1 MRLFSSINKEGAIQA
16 LYKNRSLTLV
26 DVQNIAGSGVFT
38 DQESLNVRSIIRTIV
53 PARKYDQMLVA
64 TGPETFLRVGL
75 TWPDAK
81 PLLGRGENGA
91 DYALQ
96 EQIKDTQ
103 WVTDRFDRLYLA
115 SGDHEFISEVGAFVS
130 VGFPVTLIGREG
142 SIFGGYKELDIEIV
156 ELGNGWG
163 LAA

>member
-1 MRLFSSINKEGAIQA
+1 M
-16 LYKNRSLTLV
+16 YKNRSLTLV
-26 DVQNIAGSGVFT
+26 DVQNIAGIGVFT
-38 DQESLNVRSIIRTIV
+38 DQESLNVRSIIRSIV
-53 PARKYDQMLVA
+53 PARKYDQTLVA
-64 TGPETFLRVGL
+64 TGPETFLQVGL

-81 PLLGRGENGA
+81 PLLGYGDNGA

-96 EQIKDTQ
+96 ERIKDTQ
-103 WVTDRFDRLYLA
+103 WVTDRFDHLYLA
-115 SGDHEFISEVGAFVS
+115 SGDHEFISEVGALVS

-142 SIFGGYKELDIEIV
+142 SIFAGYKELDIEIV